1 MPLWER
7 EGGRE
12 GGREG
17 SIEDLPRLRCREIIT
32 VFSSFSEERRFRC
45 VIILARGA
53 GPSKAM
59 TTDFFAR
66 STCEGGREGGK
77 KET

>member
-1 MPLWER
+1 
-7 EGGRE
+7 
-12 GGREG
+12 
-17 SIEDLPRLRCREIIT
+17 
-32 VFSSFSEERRFRC
+32 